1 MSTISFVASLIV
13 GIAFLVSGGSKI
25 GSGARWH
32 DDARRLGAP
41 DAAITVLPWIE
52 LIVGALLIVQ
62 VARPVPALL
71 ALALM
76 LAFTVLIVRRLAAGE
91 HPPCACF
98 GAWSARPL
106 GWWHVARNLGLVALC
121 VLAAL

>member
-25 GSGARWH
+25 ASGARWH

-41 DAAITVLPWIE
+41 DWAIPVLPWIE

-76 LAFTVLIVRRLAAGE
+76 LAFTVLIALRLAAGE

-106 GWWHVARNLGLVALC
+106 GWAHVARNLALVALC